1 VPESGIS
8 FFTFE
13 MWMCWSYSNWQ
24 GNMHGGALMVQV
36 DGGAWELVNPGW
48 YTDTMATY
56 VSGTGYI
63 LTNLDGMPIW
73 TDESCNDDDFTSYEV
88 SMAEWAGSD
97 VRFKFIAVD
106 KYGYSVAGQQ
116 QGWFIDNVGV
126 RQGNFS
132 SPGSWISPIFN
143 ISNPDDF
150 NLGWIDIDSEVLDNT
165 SINGSILDASSG
177 NPIPGYEELNFPI
190 SLAGINP
197 SYQGIKVEINLNSQ
211 NPAFTPILHKVFI
224 GGERVLN
231 PLSYD
236 ANGWE
241 LSPNLQIVNRT
252 IYSENISGT
261 ISSEFIPSIRP
272 VSGFSVS
279 GNYTGG
285 IQFIAKDY
293 SGNQIGSST
302 AGFTFPNP
310 VNGYSLSL
318 SLPTNSSVNSLQ
330 VSTIFSEHAKN
341 PAIDILA
348 DGDNEWQFLFGND
361 YGYYGWQS
369 TLSGGIQSISE
380 TITLDGINPQSAI
393 VKIPTNSTLQTGL
406 ITVTSSSSTGFSG
419 QVTVSVLGETQ
430 YAHQFT
436 NLHIHHL
443 SSNQKFAFSNLSSS
457 HTDPDT
463 NRKWSEIEIQINS
476 NIAQTVEISRFGFG
490 YNLRENVSQLTSEI
504 STFQQN
510 QNSNFP
516 HVNIPVTI
524 TTDLGSINIEG
535 NLDYAFEINNRDFE
549 VPNTFYPRGT
559 PYQVTTLHNHLY
571 DNSELKEIIL
581 RGIPTEGNSTGG
593 QVIEFKAINGQ
604 DGLWGSGLDTVQI
617 IQTSGDSFIQLDI
630 NKTVVSQRL
639 HNDGLT
645 DIAVTWEFDISWN
658 LDDVN
663 SIRWVSMA
671 LNSDGETQWAA
682 SSTSGLYGERAI
694 ENDLEIVSFEI
705 KDEFGRLLSN
715 RTSENYPYW
724 IKQTGSLNISGE
736 VRFQDSLTSYPAS
749 EDFLVGF
756 NLSGVQMVLNSSDEG
771 KFHGEISIPSEI
783 QVDCTDCQTF
793 LYITPELMSIG
804 PSSVSQGAFDFTQRN
819 FNISVILDPSPPI
832 LGDLK
837 AHTSIGLIN
846 ANGIIASPTEPL
858 NLSISL
864 FDNQSIGNS
873 ITLHYWRE
881 DVDDFDNDGIA
892 DESEYNFQT
901 VEIPNTA
908 NYSQLIDFYPIDVLN
923 LTFNSLVHFYLSGSD
938 LAGWTYED
946 GETGGGPGAENSWAS
961 MVIATNEPTQI
972 VDTGYDLDSYNGYLL
987 AGGSHT
993 FTIQVSDLN
1002 GITSLESIDF
1012 ILCDS
1017 LSNYSYL
1024 SFDPYTEIITK
1035 TEDSMLIPI
1044 STDINQI
1051 NSHIFEVSISFSIDW
1066 SFPSLQENA
1075 RCTPSVHIYELSN
1088 QIAYRDF
1095 SELQW
1100 NLDNHL
1106 EAIPTELIDLT
1117 APFGVIGDLRAFLL
1131 QGDQFS
1137 VSGEIYYANTGRQ
1150 LNAIP
1155 SGLQVQLATPI
1166 IQPSETFNINV
1177 NEDGTWAATL
1187 TTPYQISEEI
1197 IHVSTNLTNLP
1208 MGMVSVENLDAT
1220 FQIDSE
1226 LPTVDFSS
1234 SYFANES
1241 LNFLNSDSLNNVT
1254 VSIEIFDDIG
1264 IIEGDIQVSW
1274 LYLRGNQPVVGTQ
1287 DFGNL
1292 SRLTPPFFG
1301 IELYSGKLDFS
1312 PKIDDF
1318 SLKDGDKIAFWI
1330 VSTDKAGNSISGYG
1344 SESTPKIT
1352 TVQILRFIP
1361 NLQYA
1366 YPAIENPPPDYPIL
1380 IYTFWSNSGNKD
1392 GTIEVQLYE
1401 ITNGIDPIL
1410 VDNDYIQLAA
1420 GATMQGLAL
1429 QWTSGDIGKSLLY
1442 IVIDNEIDNPTYVI
1456 ENITV
1461 TSPNNDADPEL
1472 ENQRFSSTEIM
1483 TLTILSLVISI
1494 IFLIALI
1501 IVRKST
1507 QSAPSSAEEDRI
1519 WDEGVQTGPPPP
1531 PPRPSPPLQTE
1542 LGEKNQAI
1550 PEPSESDSN
1559 SNSENQSNILED
1571 ENMGEAVQILESMI
1585 DIEEGNEQD

>member
-1 VPESGIS
+1 MST
-8 FFTFE
+8 FT
-13 MWMCWSYSNWQ
+13 
-24 GNMHGGALMVQV
+24 
-36 DGGAWELVNPGW
+36 
-48 YTDTMATY
+48 
-56 VSGTGYI
+56 SGTSYPS
-63 LTNLDGMPIW
+63 TTLDGKRIW
-73 TDESCNDDDFTSYEV
+73 TDEHCGQEDFENYEL
-88 SMAEWAGSD
+88 SMEQWAGENI
-97 VRFKFIAVD
+97 RFKFIAAD
-106 KYGYSVAGQQ
+106 KYQYTTTAHGD
-116 QGWFIDNVGV
+116 QGWFIDNVGII
-126 RQGNFS
+126 QGNFS

-143 ISNPDDF
+143 TSNPDDF

-177 NPIPGYEELNFPI
+177 NPIPGYEELDFPI

-211 NPAFTPILHKVFI
+211 NPAFTPILNKVFI

-236 ANGWE
+236 ANGWD
-241 LSPNLQIVNRT
+241 LSPNLQVVNGT

-279 GNYTGG
+279 GNFTSG

-302 AGFTFPNP
+302 TGFTFPNP
-310 VNGYSLSL
+310 VNGYSLSI
-318 SLPTNSSVNSLQ
+318 SLPTNSSINSLQ

-348 DGDNEWQFLFGND
+348 DGDKEWQFLFGDD
-361 YGYYGWQS
+361 YGHYGWQS
-369 TLSGGIQSISE
+369 TLSGGIQSLSQ
-380 TITLDGINPQSAI
+380 TITLDGINPQSAL

-406 ITVTSSSSTGFSG
+406 IAVTSTSSTGFSG

-430 YAHQFT
+430 YAYRFT
-436 NLHIHHL
+436 NLHLHHL
-443 SSNQKFAFSNLSSS
+443 SSTQKIAFSNLPTS

-490 YNLRENVSQLTSEI
+490 YHLRENVSQLTSEI

-510 QNSNFP
+510 QNSNYP
-516 HVNIPVTI
+516 NLNIPASI
-524 TTDLGSINIEG
+524 TTDLGSVNIDG
-535 NLDYAFEINNRDFE
+535 NLDYAFEINNRNFE

-581 RGIPTEGNSTGG
+581 RGIPSEGNSTGG

-604 DGLWGSGLDTVQI
+604 DGLWGSGSDTVQI
-617 IQTSGDSFIQLDI
+617 IQTSGESLIHLDV
-630 NKTVVSQRL
+630 NNTEVTQRL

-671 LNSDGETQWAA
+671 LNSDGETVWAA
-682 SSTSGLYGERAI
+682 SSTSGLFDERAI
-694 ENDLEIVSFEI
+694 ENDLQIVSFEI

-724 IKQTGSLNISGE
+724 IKQSGSLNISGE
-736 VRFQDSLTSYPAS
+736 VRFQDSLTSYPAA

-756 NLSGVQMVLNSSDEG
+756 NLSGVQIVLNSSDEG
-771 KFHGEISIPSEI
+771 KFHGEFSIPSGI
-783 QVDCTDCQTF
+783 QVDCTNCQTL
-793 LYITPELMSIG
+793 LYIMPELISIG
-804 PSSVSQGAFDFTQRN
+804 PSSGSQGAFDFTQRN
-819 FNISVILDPSPPI
+819 FDISVILDPSPPI

-846 ANGIIASPTEPL
+846 ANGLLASPTEPL

-864 FDNQSIGNS
+864 SDNQSLGNE
-873 ITLHYWRE
+873 INLHYWRE
-881 DVDDFDNDGIA
+881 DVDDFDNDGVA

-901 VEIPNTA
+901 VVIPNTG
-908 NYSQLIDFYPIDVLN
+908 NNSQLIDFYPIDVSN
-923 LTFNSLVHFYLSGSD
+923 QTFNSLVHFFLSGSD
-938 LAGWTYED
+938 FAGWTYED
-946 GETGGGPGAENSWAS
+946 GNTGGGPGAENSWAS
-961 MVIATNEPTQI
+961 MIIATNEPTQI
-972 VDTGYDLDSYNGYLL
+972 VDNGYDLDSDNGYLL

-1024 SFDPYTEIITK
+1024 SYDPETEIITI
-1035 TEDSMLIPI
+1035 TEDSMLTPI
-1044 STDINQI
+1044 SNEINQI

-1066 SFPSLQENA
+1066 SFPSLQEND

-1088 QIAYRDF
+1088 QVVYRDF

-1100 NLDNHL
+1100 NLDHHL

-1117 APFGVIGDLRAFLL
+1117 APFGVGGDLHAFLL

-1137 VSGEIYYANTGRQ
+1137 ISGEVYYANTGRQ
-1150 LNAIP
+1150 LHTIP
-1155 SGLQVQLATPI
+1155 DGLQVQLATPI

-1187 TTPYQISEEI
+1187 TTPYQISEDI
-1197 IHVSTNLTNLP
+1197 IHVSTDLTSLP
-1208 MGMVSVENLDAT
+1208 MGMISVKNLDAT

-1234 SYFANES
+1234 DHFDEES
-1241 LNFLNSDSLNNVT
+1241 LNYLNSDSLNNVT

-1264 IIEGDIQVSW
+1264 ILEEDIQVSW
-1274 LYLRGNQPVVGTQ
+1274 LYLRGNQPIVGTQ

-1292 SRLTPPFFG
+1292 SRLDSPLG
-1301 IELYSGKLDFS
+1301 SELYSGNLDFS
-1312 PKIDDF
+1312 PRIEDF
-1318 SLKDGDKIAFWI
+1318 SLQDGDKIAFWI

-1352 TVQILRFIP
+1352 SVQILRFTP

-1366 YPAIENPPPDYPIL
+1366 YPSIENPPPDSPVL
-1380 IYTFWSNSGNKD
+1380 IYTFWSNIGNKD

-1401 ITNGIDPIL
+1401 ITNGIDQVL
-1410 VDNDYIQLAA
+1410 VDNESLQLAA
-1420 GATMQGLAL
+1420 GASMQGLAL
-1429 QWTSGDIGKSLLY
+1429 EWISGDVGKSLLY

-1456 ENITV
+1456 GNITV

-1494 IFLIALI
+1494 IFLIALV

-1519 WDEGVQTGPPPP
+1519 WDEGVQTGSPPP